1 MQNRSIK
8 KKASNTLK
16 EKSATVED
24 VARVQRLFEEKG
36 WPLESGE
43 FDDFCTMIANLAN
56 EAQKEL
62 ILQLSKRFCWIT
74 ANDYYQM
81 FVTAFDQMVK
91 AKIGATVRKLT
102 FTILPLLPSDNVND
116 VKSGHFLYYLV
127 KAHLPKLQKQYKEKC
142 VISCLEGVT
151 AIIENNTT
159 MQLKKMYSDP
169 DIFIC
174 PIDDYIGS
182 GNTVLDCLHNLESWG
197 IPKEKITFLALV
209 SQEQGLKKCADEAV
223 SVFSTMQMK
232 RQITDYPNSEKNTQ
246 VMTEIEESINIKD
259 EFRFGYEKSEAL
271 VKLEHTPNNTFPVY
285 WFTNKN
291 RRTVPFPR

>member
-56 EAQKEL
+56 ETQKAL
-62 ILQLSKRFCWIT
+62 IFQLSKRFYWIT

-81 FVTAFDQMVK
+81 FVTVFNQMAT
-91 AKIGATVRKLT
+91 AKIGSAIRKPT
-102 FTILPLLPSDNVND
+102 FIILPLLPTDDVND

-127 KAHLPKLQKQYKEKC
+127 KSHLSKLQKQYKSNCDIVCKECVATLVEKTPT
-142 VISCLEGVT
+142 E
-151 AIIENNTT
+151 
-159 MQLKKMYSDP
+159 QLCNDP
-169 DIFIC
+169 DVFIC

-182 GNTVLDCLHNLESWG
+182 GDTVLKCLHNLESWG
-197 IPKEKITFLALV
+197 LPKEKIIFLTLV
-209 SQEQGLKKCADEAV
+209 AQEQGLKKCSDEAAV
-223 SVFSTMQMK
+223 VFSNIRMK
-232 RQITDYPNSEKNTQ
+232 RQITDYPNAEENTQLMSEIEKN
-246 VMTEIEESINIKD
+246 IKVSD
-259 EFRFGYEKSEAL
+259 KYHFGYEQSEAL

-285 WFTNKN
+285 WFTNSNK
-291 RRTVPFPR
+291 RTAPFPR